1 MHDDALALA
10 AQTAALRESEARLAL
25 ATSAAGL
32 GVWEWRLDSNE
43 MVYSRRACEIYGFD
57 PDAPV
62 TYDIVAAATHPED
75 RVWTAEK
82 ARRAVDPTVR
92 DRTPYEYRIVRPDG
106 VVRTVFAQGEA
117 LFEPGDEG
125 PRAVR
130 YIGTIADVTERRGI
144 EAELRRSEVTLK
156 LALEAARMAVWQ
168 YDVASSSVVLNPG
181 LTQLLGFDP
190 DANTNMED
198 VGARFHPDDMKL
210 VREAGQ
216 RAAAA
221 GEDYFE
227 TEFRCLWPGGEVRW
241 FMVRAQITRDE
252 SGRRGALGILMDINE
267 RKIAEQ
273 RLHLLARE
281 VDHRANNLLTVVQS
295 TIALSDASSAED
307 LKEVLSGRVFALALA
322 HQLLAEGRWEGADL
336 RRIVEEEVRPY
347 VLGDARSRVSLEGPQ
362 VALTPQNAQSVGMAI
377 HELATN
383 AAKYGALSTPNGLV
397 RVTWHLSDHGA
408 ELALQ
413 WEEAGGPQVLPPSR
427 RGLGMTM
434 LERAFVSNGG
444 VTAFEWRP
452 SGLVCRL
459 HVALVKSEAG

>member
-1 MHDDALALA
+1 
-10 AQTAALRESEARLAL
+10 
-25 ATSAAGL
+25 
-32 GVWEWRLDSNE
+32 
-43 MVYSRRACEIYGFD
+43 
-57 PDAPV
+57 
-62 TYDIVAAATHPED
+62 
-75 RVWTAEK
+75 
-82 ARRAVDPTVR
+82 
-92 DRTPYEYRIVRPDG
+92 
-106 VVRTVFAQGEA
+106 
-117 LFEPGDEG
+117 
-125 PRAVR
+125 
-130 YIGTIADVTERRGI
+130 
-144 EAELRRSEVTLK
+144 
-156 LALEAARMAVWQ
+156 
-168 YDVASSSVVLNPG
+168 
-181 LTQLLGFDP
+181 
-190 DANTNMED
+190 
-198 VGARFHPDDMKL
+198 
-210 VREAGQ
+210 
-216 RAAAA
+216 
-221 GEDYFE
+221 
-227 TEFRCLWPGGEVRW
+227 
-241 FMVRAQITRDE
+241 VRAQITRDE